1 MHNYHTNSVRE
12 DYVMTNLHQKTL
24 VFEFGFAKLKVYSE
38 LHCNEEYFSEV
49 LSLLASFIKKLL
61 SSPTFRFINLST
73 CQSKKGYKS
82 ENKLNVDR
90 YSLNSN
96 QYGNTDTQLQPL

>member
-1 MHNYHTNSVRE
+1 
-12 DYVMTNLHQKTL
+12 
-24 VFEFGFAKLKVYSE
+24 
-38 LHCNEEYFSEV
+38 
-49 LSLLASFIKKLL
+49 
-61 SSPTFRFINLST
+61 LST